1 VAVMV
6 VTAVVE
12 VVVVEVVVVAALAA
26 VAALEAVGKHV
37 AAPLS
42 QVEPD
47 PGVAAAAGR
56 KPVNSVV
63 VPALLTW
70 PAFDEE
76 KGQLTSETL
85 VARPVLVYRSRAK
98 NLQLHAPPLLQ
109 GPSAFLLV
117 QSHLHSR

>member
-1 VAVMV
+1 MV

-47 PGVAAAAGR
+47 PGVAAAAGL

-63 VPALLTW
+63 RPLYVAPALLTCS
-70 PAFDEE
+70 AFDEE
-76 KGQLTSETL
+76 KDD
-85 VARPVLVYRSRAK
+85 
-98 NLQLHAPPLLQ
+98 
-109 GPSAFLLV
+109 
-117 QSHLHSR
+117 